1 MLWMIVLFIALLA
14 IAGGVAVSK
23 LLFLLLVVALVLA
36 LLGGLRTTA

>member
-1 MLWMIVLFIALLA
+1 MIWVLVLIVALLA

-36 LLGGLRTTA
+36 LLGGRSTA